1 MVGLTM
7 KQVKY
12 TIAYYLPC
20 LLNFI
25 TKKSAR
31 RLKVSASR
39 YFVDIVDDI
48 RQQRLRLSR
57 KNTVFILDM
66 LNFFDYYYSSAKPF
80 TQKIDKVIY
89 KVVDFSTPRLHEII
103 GFDDFPILCPTLAEP
118 FITTQQY
125 MEFAA
130 LAEGDVV
137 FDLGAYC
144 GLTAI
149 SFSKAVGP
157 TGQIIAIEPDP
168 LNYPAAKANISRH
181 EHINKLQNISLMN
194 CAAGRSSKII
204 QFSSEGTMGSADI
217 SIVGRG
223 RGDVVD
229 VRCLPL
235 SEIAEAH
242 NLSRVDFV
250 KMDIEGAEEDVLRGA
265 EIFLKVF
272 RPKLMVEPHIV
283 QGVLSTD
290 VVVKILHSYGYQVE
304 IVPQFGVD
312 LPLIQAVY
320 TPL

>member
-1 MVGLTM
+1 
-7 KQVKY
+7 
-12 TIAYYLPC
+12 
-20 LLNFI
+20 
-25 TKKSAR
+25 
-31 RLKVSASR
+31 
-39 YFVDIVDDI
+39 
-48 RQQRLRLSR
+48 
-57 KNTVFILDM
+57 
-66 LNFFDYYYSSAKPF
+66 
-80 TQKIDKVIY
+80 
-89 KVVDFSTPRLHEII
+89 
-103 GFDDFPILCPTLAEP
+103 
-118 FITTQQY
+118 
-125 MEFAA
+125 
-130 LAEGDVV
+130 
-137 FDLGAYC
+137 
-144 GLTAI
+144 
-149 SFSKAVGP
+149 
-157 TGQIIAIEPDP
+157 
-168 LNYPAAKANISRH
+168 
-181 EHINKLQNISLMN
+181 
-194 CAAGRSSKII
+194 
-204 QFSSEGTMGSADI
+204 MGSADI